1 VGLLLASAA
10 PDAPAA
16 ERYRDALCAIAA
28 AAAAAAADDEN
39 ENENKVTRRKP
50 ASPLLVQA
58 FKVASA
64 NAAASGDALLGSY
77 LMFAAGDAAEAAA
90 TLVAAGGSGNF
101 GGGGDGGGS
110 GSNSRAAGAGWRL
123 AVTLACSAL
132 SKSEEEEDRARL
144 RGFLARW
151 AAASLERERGERW
164 RARGVL
170 AAVGAWRPLLA
181 SLASP
186 PPPSSFS
193 SFPAAPSSA
202 NASPIASSSPDAAAS
217 LRRAL
222 RARGIATGEEGE
234 EREKAEENAAACSRQ
249 WGECLAAAA
258 AL

>member
-1 VGLLLASAA
+1 M
-10 PDAPAA
+10 A
-16 ERYRDALCAIAA
+16 EDNATPQ
-28 AAAAAAADDEN
+28 DDR
-39 ENENKVTRRKP
+39 T
-50 ASPLLVQA
+50 
-58 FKVASA
+58 
-64 NAAASGDALLGSY
+64 
-77 LMFAAGDAAEAAA
+77 EAATPRRLQRA
-90 TLVAAGGSGNF
+90 REEGQVPV
-101 GGGGDGGGS
+101 
-110 GSNSRAAGAGWRL
+110 SREM
-123 AVTLACSAL
+123 VTLAGLVAVAL
-132 SKSEEEEDRARL
+132 LTVIAGPALLRELTYRL

-193 SFPAAPSSA
+193 SFPAATSSA